1 MTETNSTIRKS
12 LPAELDHLV
21 TFISKP
27 KFMDKRPSVS
37 CCYELHT
44 GYSNID
50 GYYPTKG
57 EAMSAILSEGLLAAL
72 LQDNSLGFINI

>member
-12 LPAELDHLV
+12 LPTERDHLI

-27 KFMDKRPSVS
+27 KFTGKRSSVS

-44 GYSNID
+44 GYNTID

-57 EAMSAILSEGLLAAL
+57 EAMSAILSEGLLTAL